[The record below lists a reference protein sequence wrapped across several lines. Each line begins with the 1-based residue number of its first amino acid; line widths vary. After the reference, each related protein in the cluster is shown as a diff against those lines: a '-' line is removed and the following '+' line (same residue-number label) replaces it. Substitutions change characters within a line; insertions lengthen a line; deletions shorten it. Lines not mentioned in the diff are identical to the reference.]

1 MEAVSRTSTELRLEL
16 KGARRQR
23 LAAAVFLGAGI
34 LVALLLGWRTRLR
47 CFPWSPPPS
56 SSLFFFLI
64 ILYYLLFK
72 LFLFFQITD
81 FG

>member
-1 MEAVSRTSTELRLEL
+1 MEAVSRTATELRLEL

-47 CFPWSPPPS
+47 CFPWCSPPPELS
-56 SSLFFFLI
+56 F
-64 ILYYLLFK
+64 
-72 LFLFFQITD
+72 
-81 FG
+81 